1 MAKNIKTQYK
11 NGQAESFLLE
21 SDDNLKLHSM
31 LFETEEEAKFAVAL
45 AELLKAKGHEEYSS
59 ETMKAIPYI
68 FRMIGIESAWA
79 K

>member
-11 NGQAESFLLE
+11 NGRADSFLLE
-21 SDDNLKLHSM
+21 SDDNLRLHSM
-31 LFETEEEAKFAVAL
+31 QFETEEEAKFAVAL

-59 ETMKAIPYI
+59 ETMKVIPYI

>member
-11 NGQAESFLLE
+11 NGRADSFLLE
-21 SDDNLKLHSM
+21 SDDNLRLHSM
-31 LFETEEEAKFAVAL
+31 LFNKEEEAEFAVAL
-45 AELLKAKGHEEYSS
+45 ARLLKAHGHEDYSN